1 MARTKA
7 SSDSGEKDFGI
18 KDLTK
23 ILSTD
28 GLTAGFL
35 ADEALSNVTEYINTG
50 NYALNAIISGSV
62 YGGVP
67 CGRVTGF
74 AGPSGVGKTMI
85 MLKCIR
91 NAQKMGYL
99 PVYFDSENAL
109 DTESARRLG
118 CDVNRIMHVTAVT
131 IEDTQSQI
139 ANVLNKV
146 IEANK
151 KIDEFNKTAD
161 EADKKPNQKVMII
174 IDSLGNLL
182 SKKELANSLDGN
194 VASDMGLRAKVMG
207 TLLRVVTN
215 LSAVAKAPVL
225 FSNHTYESME
235 MYPSLVKKQSGGAKV
250 LYLASVLLQMSMTLE
265 KTKDNEGDEKSS
277 LANRTVGRNLH
288 FMTTK
293 NRFIVGEL
301 ECDVKLNYRTGIDP
315 YSGLLDLAV
324 QSEFIKRAGPIYYL
338 GEEKLGYASAFDNK
352 EFWDKHLGELDEIVK
367 KATALSCVDDLEEVE
382 NG

>member
-1 MARTKA
+1 MARKA
-7 SSDSGEKDFGI
+7 STATASDCELDMKKLI
-18 KDLTK
+18 KG
-23 ILSTD
+23 LSND
-28 GLTAGFL
+28 GLEASFL
-35 ADEALSNVTEYINTG
+35 SDEAISNVEEYIGTG

-62 YGGVP
+62 FGGVP
-67 CGRVTGF
+67 SGRVTGF

-109 DTESARRLG
+109 DTESARRMG
-118 CDVNRIMHVTAVT
+118 CDVSRIMHVTAVT

-139 ANVLNKV
+139 ANVLQKV
-146 IEANK
+146 IDANK
-151 KIDEFNKTAD
+151 KIEEFNKTVSD
-161 EADKKPNQKVMII
+161 EEKKPRQKVMII

-182 SKKELANSLDGN
+182 SKKELSNSLDGT

-215 LSAVAKAPVL
+215 MSAVAKAPVL

-235 MYPSLVKKQSGGAKV
+235 MFTSLVKKQSGGSKV
-250 LYLASVLLQMSMTLE
+250 LYLASVLLQMSMTLD
-265 KTKDNEGDEKSS
+265 KTKDNTDGVRSS
-277 LANRTVGRNLH
+277 LANKTVGRKLH

-301 ECDVKLNYRTGIDP
+301 ECDVMLNYRTGIDP
-315 YSGLLDLAV
+315 YSGLLDLALMCGY
-324 QSEFIKRAGPIYYL
+324 ITNNGPTYYL
-338 GEEKLGYASAFDNK
+338 GEEKLGYASSFDNK
-352 EFWDKHLGELDEIVK
+352 EFWDKRLPEFDEILK
-367 KATALSCVDDLEEVE
+367 KETALSCVDELEEI

>member
-1 MARTKA
+1 MAKKST
-7 SSDSGEKDFGI
+7 SSEGSDFDANKLL
-18 KDLTK
+18 KDLSSGGLQASF
-23 ILSTD
+23 LS
-28 GLTAGFL
+28 
-35 ADEALSNVTEYINTG
+35 DEAISNVSEYINTG

-62 YGGVP
+62 HGGIP
-67 CGRVTGF
+67 SGRVTGF
-74 AGPSGVGKTMI
+74 AGPSGVGKTMM

-91 NAQKMGYL
+91 TAQKMGYL

-118 CDVNRIMHVTAVT
+118 CDVNKIMHVTAVT

-139 ANVLNKV
+139 ANVLQKV
-146 IEANK
+146 IDANK

-161 EADKKPNQKVMII
+161 EADRKPRQKVMII
-174 IDSLGNLL
+174 IDSLGNLI
-182 SKKELANSLDGN
+182 SKKELANSLDN
-194 VASDMGLRAKVMG
+194 AVAGDMGQRAKVMG

-215 LSAVAKAPVL
+215 LSAVARAPVV

-235 MYPSLVKKQSGGAKV
+235 MYPSLVKKQSGGSKV

-265 KTKDNEGDEKSS
+265 KTKDNEGDDRSS

-324 QSEFIKRAGPIYYL
+324 QSGYIKQTGPTYYL
-338 GEEKLGYASAFDNK
+338 GEEKLGYAKTFDNK
-352 EFWDKHLGELDEIVK
+352 EFWDKHLDELDEILK
-367 KATALSCVDDLEEVE
+367 RETALSCVDELEEID
-382 NG
+382 G

>member
-1 MARTKA
+1 MAKKSTTNEGADFDTKKLLKDL
-7 SSDSGEKDFGI
+7 SSDGLEATF
-18 KDLTK
+18 
-23 ILSTD
+23 LS
-28 GLTAGFL
+28 
-35 ADEALSNVTEYINTG
+35 DEAISNVGEYINTG

-62 YGGVP
+62 HGGVP
-67 CGRVTGF
+67 VGRVTGF
-74 AGPSGVGKTMI
+74 AGPSGVGKTLI

-109 DTESARRLG
+109 DTESARRIG
-118 CDVNRIMHVTAVT
+118 CDVNKIMHVTAVT

-139 ANVLNKV
+139 ANVLQKV
-146 IEANK
+146 IDANK
-151 KIDEFNKTAD
+151 KIDEYNKGVE
-161 EADKKPNQKVMII
+161 EADQKPHQKVMII

-182 SKKELANSLDGN
+182 SKKELTNSLDGN
-194 VASDMGLRAKVMG
+194 VAADMGLRAKVMG

-235 MYPSLVKKQSGGAKV
+235 MYPSLVKKQSGGSKV
-250 LYLASVLLQMSMTLE
+250 IYLASVLLQMTMTLD

-277 LANRTVGRNLH
+277 LANRTVGRTLH
-288 FMTTK
+288 FLTTK

-338 GEEKLGYASAFDNK
+338 GEEKLGYSSSFDNK
-352 EFWDKHLGELDEIVK
+352 EFWDKHLDTLDEIVK
-367 KATALSCVDDLEEVE
+367 KATSLSNVEELEKI

>member
-1 MARTKA
+1 MASKKVVEEPDFDTKKLLKDL
-7 SSDSGEKDFGI
+7 SSDGLEAVF
-18 KDLTK
+18 
-23 ILSTD
+23 LS
-28 GLTAGFL
+28 
-35 ADEALSNVTEYINTG
+35 DEAISNVGEYIDTG

-62 YGGVP
+62 RGGVP
-67 CGRVTGF
+67 VGRVTGF
-74 AGPSGVGKTMI
+74 AGPSGVGKTLI

-91 NAQKMGYL
+91 NAQKKGYL

-109 DTESARRLG
+109 DTESARRIG
-118 CDVNRIMHVTAVT
+118 CDVNKIMHVTAVT

-139 ANVLNKV
+139 ANVLQKV
-146 IEANK
+146 IDANK
-151 KIDEFNKTAD
+151 KIDEYNKGAD
-161 EADKKPNQKVMII
+161 DADRKPNQKVMII

-182 SKKELANSLDGN
+182 TRKELANSLDGN

-235 MYPSLVKKQSGGAKV
+235 MYPGLIKKQSGGSKV
-250 LYLASVLLQMSMTLE
+250 IYLASVLLQMSMTLE
-265 KTKDNEGDEKSS
+265 KTKDNEGDERSS

-288 FMTTK
+288 FLTTK

-324 QSEFIKRAGPIYYL
+324 QCGYIKRSGPSYYL
-338 GEEKLGYASAFDNK
+338 GEEKLGYASSFDNK
-352 EFWDKHLGELDEIVK
+352 EFWSKHLDELDVVIK
-367 KATALSCVDDLEEVE
+367 KETALSNVDELEEID
-382 NG
+382 G

>member
-1 MARTKA
+1 MAKKA
-7 SSDSGEKDFGI
+7 STNESVDFDTKKLL
-18 KDLTK
+18 KDL
-23 ILSTD
+23 SSD
-28 GLTAGFL
+28 GLEATFL
-35 ADEALSNVTEYINTG
+35 SDEAISNVGEYIDTG

-62 YGGVP
+62 HGGVP
-67 CGRVTGF
+67 VGRVTGF
-74 AGPSGVGKTMI
+74 AGPSGVGKTLI

-91 NAQKMGYL
+91 NAQKKGYL

-109 DTESARRLG
+109 DTESARRIG
-118 CDVNRIMHVTAVT
+118 CDVNKIMHVTAVT

-139 ANVLNKV
+139 ANVLQKV
-146 IEANK
+146 IDANK
-151 KIDEFNKTAD
+151 KIDEYNKSVEESD
-161 EADKKPNQKVMII
+161 RKPNQKVMII

-194 VASDMGLRAKVMG
+194 VAADMGLRAKVMG

-250 LYLASVLLQMSMTLE
+250 IYLASVLLQMTMTLD
-265 KTKDNEGDEKSS
+265 KTKDNEGEERSS

-288 FMTTK
+288 FLTTK

-324 QSEFIKRAGPIYYL
+324 QSEFIKRTGPTYYL
-338 GEEKLGYASAFDNK
+338 GEEKLGYASSFDNK
-352 EFWDKHLGELDEIVK
+352 EFWSKHLDELDQIIK
-367 KATALSCVDDLEEVE
+367 KATALSNVEELEEID
-382 NG
+382 G